1 MGVTRTIP
9 LNPSLPVGLAVE
21 VYWNLHKDV
30 FSVRDRKTGL
40 VIGHC
45 DEVRLSKV
53 KFHVNQGGRE
63 RVLRER
69 KKNVHA
75 FVRGTII
82 DHDPITL
89 TPIRYNPYEA
99 GFFRGPNGNPV
110 MGAQAVCM
118 KDGKI
123 LARF

>member
-1 MGVTRTIP
+1 MSIP
-9 LNPSLPVGLAVE
+9 SNPSLPSGLAVE
-21 VYWNLHKDV
+21 VYWNLHKHV

-45 DEVRLSKV
+45 DEVRLSNV
-53 KFHVNQGGRE
+53 KFHVNEGGRR

-75 FVRGTII
+75 FVRGNVT
-82 DHDPITL
+82 DHDPMAL
-89 TPIRYNPYEA
+89 TPIRYNPYES
-99 GFFRGPNGNPV
+99 GFFRGPNGIPV
-110 MGAQAVCM
+110 VGAQAVYM
-118 KDGKI
+118 KDRKI